1 MDRVRVYDIIYALAA
16 QGGREAALF
25 GGCGP
30 AAREAFLRSLAGEA
44 FPELWFEI
52 PLAGEPWLDFHALTS
67 REGVAGSQTA
77 FAGLAAVYADALAWF
92 AAQQPSNVRQLALSY
107 DTHLG
112 DVEHPAVQLLMNGR
126 RMAVPLGF
134 LEAAGRPD
142 LRDAYSRF
150 VHAMPPEWYAC
161 YVGLFP
167 GRVAPEAGPWVRV
180 ECIVGDKL
188 QRAYA
193 ADVAGL
199 REHLASV
206 GMTAFDD
213 GLASG
218 VRELARS
225 PFPLEFQFD
234 VGAGG
239 AALPV
244 LSASVRFQPKD
255 WAGGEG
261 RAGIGRIAAW
271 LQGRGLADGRCG
283 LLPQT
288 AFAKQVEHGGESV
301 TVTCFPAFVK
311 LRWREGEQP
320 DAKAYLMARAS

>member
-16 QGGREAALF
+16 QDGREKALF

-30 AAREAFLRSLAGEA
+30 VAREAFLRSLAGEA

-52 PLAGEPWLDFHALTS
+52 PLAGEPWLDFHAGMF
-67 REGVAGSQTA
+67 REDIAGENLA
-77 FAGLAAVYADALAWF
+77 FAALGGSYADALAWF
-92 AAQQPSNVRQLALSY
+92 AGQEQGKVRQFVVSY
-107 DTHLG
+107 DTHTG
-112 DVEHPAVQLLMNGR
+112 DTEHPAMTLLMNGR
-126 RMAVPLGF
+126 HMDAPLGF

-150 VHAMPPEWYAC
+150 AHAIPPEWYAC

-167 GRVAPEAGPWVRV
+167 GRVAPEANPWVRV
-180 ECIVGDKL
+180 ECIVGDKM

-193 ADVAGL
+193 DDAAGL

-213 GLASG
+213 GLASD

-255 WAGGEG
+255 WASGEG
-261 RAGIGRIAAW
+261 RAAIGRIAGW
-271 LQGRGLADGRCG
+271 LQERGLADGRCG

-288 AFAKQVEHGGESV
+288 AFAKQVEHDGESV

-320 DAKAYLMARAS
+320 VAKAYLMARAS